1 MAAFACEGRCGVF
14 MTVSPRKIA
23 KRFAYV
29 RLFLYLCNLFREI
42 YKMRRLSHAQYY
54 QDRSS
59 EYELCKDFPADE
71 ILIEGLHTMQ
81 SHFRANHV
89 AIDIPVVRLMNA
101 AHFIAS
107 YMFNTEC
114 SGDQLEYD
122 VLAHESIGRDKQLVP
137 LTIIVVA
144 AMLKRTDGIRARQCR
159 NLILDNRDPD
169 FEEGVTL
176 YDRFLQS
183 SEKHFAEED
192 FLIDTHAQIM
202 QLQEENEKLT
212 AENLQLKYTIS
223 TMEKEKA
230 QTVVYNY
237 GTYNDIH
244 DNPNSTIYTTTPS
257 TPVSDVNPAPEEKP
271 SAILPDFF
279 RVSKQFPEDDIR
291 KRLAA
296 ELSQSTTKIEYCRAL
311 YRLQHMGCI
320 NIDQYASDAK
330 RAAVL
335 NEYQSKYKLA
345 PNDFCRARM
354 NL

>member
-1 MAAFACEGRCGVF
+1 M
-14 MTVSPRKIA
+14 
-23 KRFAYV
+23 
-29 RLFLYLCNLFREI
+29 LFR
-42 YKMRRLSHAQYY
+42 S
-54 QDRSS
+54 
-59 EYELCKDFPADE
+59 
-71 ILIEGLHTMQ
+71 
-81 SHFRANHV
+81 
-89 AIDIPVVRLMNA
+89 
-101 AHFIAS
+101 
-107 YMFNTEC
+107 
-114 SGDQLEYD
+114 
-122 VLAHESIGRDKQLVP
+122 
-137 LTIIVVA
+137 
-144 AMLKRTDGIRARQCR
+144 
-159 NLILDNRDPD
+159 D

-176 YDRFLQS
+176 YDRFLQL

-212 AENLQLKYTIS
+212 AENLQLKYTIT